1 MEAAAASRKSI
12 KLEAGGKGV
21 PGMANFDQRIGQ
33 HKTKVITNNGVTEVV
48 YHDTAV
54 VTFNDD
60 HIILDSGGW
69 WTRTTKARMNQA
81 AQQFGLGYSVKQVQ
95 GAWVVTFQDQD
106 QHFEA
111 NRIRLDRKIGYVSV
125 PN

>member
-1 MEAAAASRKSI
+1 MKS
-12 KLEAGGKGV
+12 
-21 PGMANFDQRIGQ
+21 NDRQIGQ
-33 HKTKVITNNGVTEVV
+33 HMTKVLADDDDITKVV

-60 HIILDSGGW
+60 HIILDTGGW

-81 AQQFGLGYSVKQVQ
+81 AQQFGLGYYVKQVQ
-95 GAWVVTFQDQD
+95 GDWVVTFLDED
-106 QHFEA
+106 HFFEA
-111 NRIRLDRKIGYVSV
+111 NRIRLDRKTGFVSV

>member
-1 MEAAAASRKSI
+1 M
-12 KLEAGGKGV
+12 KLGAGGKGV
-21 PGMANFDQRIGQ
+21 LDMANFEQRIGQ
-33 HKTKVITNNGVTEVV
+33 HKTKVITGNGMTKVV

-81 AQQFGLGYSVKQVQ
+81 AQQFCLGYYVKQVQ
-95 GAWVVTFQDQD
+95 GNWVVTFQDEN
-106 QHFEA
+106 HYFEA
-111 NRIRLDRKIGYVSV
+111 NRIRLDRKSGCVSV
-125 PN
+125 TS

>member
-1 MEAAAASRKSI
+1 M
-12 KLEAGGKGV
+12 KLGAGGKGV
-21 PGMANFDQRIGQ
+21 MRMANFDQRIGQ
-33 HKTKVITNNGVTEVV
+33 HKTKVITNNGVTKVV

-54 VTFNDD
+54 VMFNDD
-60 HIILDSGGW
+60 QIILDSGGW

-81 AQQFGLGYSVKQVQ
+81 AQQFSLGYSVKQVQ